1 MRNLKVLFLLFVLSA
16 CHPDLKQREIVF
28 SELKSESIYTSDLIQ
43 SIELIAFEQADS
55 AMLGELLSVKK
66 FHDQVYILDRIR
78 GPLYQFDLN
87 GKFVGSFNKG
97 GRGPGEYHGASDFLI
112 DDEAGTIEILSLI
125 DRKIFRYD
133 KDGIFQ
139 NSIDIKASAFSFM
152 KDGQKNY
159 WLNKGIYNFE
169 EDSIGRYR
177 VYCLDQN
184 GAVISKQLPDSSALS
199 MPISEVNFTK
209 WENDI
214 LFRAYFDNNIY
225 RLNNGLATSVFS
237 FDFGEFNF
245 PKEVLNTNQR
255 EVYKAL
261 TSKSNMFISKV
272 LENDALTYIYLTKE
286 GTDYKQ
292 YHLILPKGKDE
303 LSLLERA
310 MDSDTD
316 LGLEGAAF
324 LTEGKGLVFVTDPI
338 SAKQFLKKRG
348 ADQLISQYQ
357 DLLDEDDNHLML
369 KINFK

>member
-16 CHPDLKQREIVF
+16 CHPDLKLREIVF
-28 SELKSESIYTSDLIQ
+28 GELKSESIYTSDLIQ

-66 FHDQVYILDRIR
+66 FNDQVYILDRIR
-78 GPLYQFDLN
+78 GPLCQFDLN
-87 GKFVGSFNKG
+87 GKFVGSFSKG
-97 GRGPGEYHGASDFLI
+97 GRGPGEYQGASDFLI
-112 DDEAGTIEILSLI
+112 DDESGTIEILSLLN
-125 DRKIFRYD
+125 RKIFRYD

-152 KDGQKNY
+152 KDGQNNY

-199 MPISEVNFTK
+199 MPISETNFTK

-225 RLNNGLATSVFS
+225 RMNNGLATSIFS

-338 SAKQFLKKRG
+338 SAKQFLEKRG
-348 ADQLISQYQ
+348 DDQLISKYK